1 MNIVRIKTS
10 KYISAS
16 KRYPAMLILVAT
28 PTIRGMG
35 TLDEWFGITSGPFGT
50 VFFESSHIA
59 SLPSP
64 SWSCL

>member
-10 KYISAS
+10 GYIAAS
-16 KRYPAMLILVAT
+16 KRYPAMIISIAT

-35 TLDEWFGITSGPFGT
+35 TLDERFGITSGPFGT
-50 VFFESSHIA
+50 LFFESSHIT